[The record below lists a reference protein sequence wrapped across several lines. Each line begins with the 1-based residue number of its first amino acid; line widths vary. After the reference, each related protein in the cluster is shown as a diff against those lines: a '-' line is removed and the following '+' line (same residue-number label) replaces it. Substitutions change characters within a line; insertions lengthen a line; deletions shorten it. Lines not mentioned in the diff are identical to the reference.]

1 MGIDSK
7 IYWHVPSN
15 NDEHTSMVGADFV
28 QNTIIVRCFDMND
41 YFQEDPAILYTNLK
55 PKQTIKLY
63 EFITNIFKSTRNVV
77 RNKQLRAEVEKY
89 ASTNFKSWNTKS
101 A

>member
-1 MGIDSK
+1 MGVNSK
-7 IYWHVPSN
+7 IYWHIPAN
-15 NDEHTSMVGADFV
+15 NDEHTSMVGADFIL
-28 QNTIIVRCFDMND
+28 NTIIVRCFDVND
-41 YFQEDPAILYTNLK
+41 YFQEDAAIMYTNLK

-63 EFITNIFKSTRNVV
+63 EFIINKFKTTRTAI
-77 RNKQLRAEVEKY
+77 RNKQLRMEVEQY